1 MAAPDTAATDDRT
14 GTGPGVSTDRTA
26 ATAAAPSPPVRTQQL
41 RRMNAT
47 GGGRSL
53 PLLTV
58 PALVLYLFWTVVPI
72 VFVFVFAFFD
82 YRGILDFVASDSLV
96 DADRFSGLD
105 NFRLVLTDAVF
116 LQALRNTAIQVGVAV
131 PLMLPL
137 AFMLGYYLDRR
148 PPGWR
153 VLSVFFFTPGLISI
167 SIKGTIFYAMLSPNG
182 GLNGVLDAV
191 GLGNGGA
198 VDLTTAW
205 YADPRTALG
214 VIIFADLWQG
224 IGWTGV
230 LFAARL
236 SAVPVE
242 LYEAAA
248 VDGASEWRRMWGVA
262 FGVVKGYFG
271 TMVMLQFLWTLF
283 NSAPIVYILTGG
295 GPGTATTTLSFLVYQ
310 KAFQQQQIGYSQ
322 VVGIVLFLFGV
333 AGLVVIRRAFRQA
346 Y

>member
-1 MAAPDTAATDDRT
+1 M
-14 GTGPGVSTDRTA
+14 
-26 ATAAAPSPPVRTQQL
+26 ATAPERSPAVTPNGASRSLDDVPAAVTTDART
-41 RRMNAT
+41 RRRRQRNAT
-47 GGGRSL
+47 GGGGGL
-53 PLLTV
+53 VLLAA
-58 PALVLYLFWTVVPI
+58 PALALYLFWTIVPI

-96 DADRFSGLD
+96 DPERFSGLD
-105 NFRLVLTDAVF
+105 NVRAVF
-116 LQALRNTAIQVGVAV
+116 SDSTFHDALRNTAIQVGIAV

-167 SIKGTIFYAMLSPNG
+167 SIKGTIFYAMLSPSG
-182 GLNGVLDAV
+182 GLNGLLDVV
-191 GLGNGGA
+191 GLGSGGV

-205 YADPRTALG
+205 YADPATALA
-214 VIIFADLWQG
+214 VIIFVDLWQG

-236 SAVPVE
+236 AAVPAE

-248 VDGASEWRRMWGVA
+248 VDGAGEWRRMWGVA

-295 GPGTATTTLSFLVYQ
+295 GPGTATTTLSYLVYQ

-322 VVGIVLFLFGV
+322 VVGIVLFLV
-333 AGLVVIRRAFRQA
+333 GLVGLVAIRRAFRDA
-346 Y
+346 D